1 MNKKRIQQIKCLF
14 TLFFVVCASFY
25 ATRSYAQNNAVT
37 IRLSGVSMERVM
49 NEIENQTNY
58 LFLSNKDVDINS
70 VVSVDVEARPLSE
83 ALAQMVRGTDVV
95 YRFDGKYIL
104 LSKADR
110 RPVTVKGVVTDADGA
125 PVIGAS
131 VIVKGTTV
139 GASTNTD
146 GSFSLQVP
154 PPAENAVLTVT
165 YLGYEPVDVTVGSRT
180 DFRITL
186 RDSAV
191 AVENVVVTALG
202 IKRQEKALSYNVQQ
216 VKSEELTTVKD
227 ANFMNSLVG
236 KVAGVQINSGASG
249 PGASARVVMRGEKSI
264 EKGNNVLYVIDGI
277 PMYNHSFGGDG
288 GTYAKQ
294 AGSESAADINPEDIE
309 SINMLTGPSAAAL
322 YGSDAAN
329 GVVVINTKR
338 GVKDRT
344 VVTVSNSTTFS
355 KVYRLPDMQNSY
367 GTSSGLMNWGEKYA
381 STFDAKK
388 FFNTGTN
395 IINSVSVS
403 TGNEKNQT
411 YISASTTNTAGII
424 PENTYDRYNF
434 TARNTTSFAKD
445 KLVLDLGA
453 SFIIQHDENMVT
465 QGKYYNPLPAL
476 YLFPRSDD
484 FDEIRLFERWD
495 PVRGYMVQ
503 YWPYG
508 EGAHS
513 LQNPYWIQNRMNRET
528 SKRRYMLNASLRW
541 NITDWMNVSGRVR
554 VDNSEY
560 RIKQKLYASTLTTF
574 CGTNGGYE
582 DQTQHDRSFY
592 GDVMLNIDKTFGDDW
607 TLNANIGASIND
619 QRYEQAGVAGDLLLT
634 NHFAMNNLNY
644 QEKFKPLQEGWH
656 DQTQAI
662 FASVEVGWRSMLY
675 LTVTGRNDWASQLA
689 YSKNSSFFY
698 PSVGLSA
705 VVSNMVNM
713 PEWFTFLKVR
723 GSYSKVAS
731 AFARYLSNPAYSF
744 NNQTHNWSKPSTYPA
759 YNLKPEDTKSWEI
772 GLNARFLNH
781 INLDVTY
788 YRSNTYHQTIYA
800 PLPSSSGYNQ
810 VVVQAGDVQNQGVE
824 LALGYNNKWNDF
836 TWSSS
841 YTFTLNRNEI
851 KRLAAGEVN
860 PVTGETIT
868 DNEIQKDWL
877 GASNVAPQ
885 VILRPGGSMSDIYV
899 NHELKR
905 DLNGNIEIDPSTGNL
920 SIAETDF
927 RKVGQLSPRYT
938 MGWSNSF
945 GYKGIEL
952 GAVLTA
958 RIGGLT
964 YSATQGVLDY
974 YGASQATLGVLYSS
988 GASPAPADAR
998 DRGGIPINY
1007 GTVDPQKYYSAIS
1020 TAEGGYGAYYLYS
1033 ATNVRLQELSLQ
1045 YTLPARWFRNKA
1057 RLTVGFVAK
1066 NLWMIYCKAPFDPEI
1081 SAATDN
1087 AYYQGVDYFMQPSTR
1102 NFGFNV
1108 KLQF

>member
-154 PPAENAVLTVT
+154 PPAENAVLIVT

-367 GTSSGLMNWGEKYA
+367 GTSSGLMNWGEKSA

-644 QEKFKPLQEGWH
+644 QEKFKPLQEDAG
-656 DQTQAI
+656 DLRFGRGGVALDALPDGDGPQRLG
-662 FASVEVGWRSMLY
+662 FAAGLFQKLVVL
-675 LTVTGRNDWASQLA
+675 L
-689 YSKNSSFFY
+689 SFGG
-698 PSVGLSA
+698 SVGRGFQHGEHARMVHLPQGA
-705 VVSNMVNM
+705 RVVFEGGVG
-713 PEWFTFLKVR
+713 FR
-723 GSYSKVAS
+723 
-731 AFARYLSNPAYSF
+731 
-744 NNQTHNWSKPSTYPA
+744 
-759 YNLKPEDTKSWEI
+759 
-772 GLNARFLNH
+772 
-781 INLDVTY
+781 
-788 YRSNTYHQTIYA
+788 
-800 PLPSSSGYNQ
+800 PLPLQSGLL
-810 VVVQAGDVQNQGVE
+810 VQQ
-824 LALGYNNKWNDF
+824 
-836 TWSSS
+836 
-841 YTFTLNRNEI
+841 
-851 KRLAAGEVN
+851 
-860 PVTGETIT
+860 P
-868 DNEIQKDWL
+868 
-877 GASNVAPQ
+877 
-885 VILRPGGSMSDIYV
+885 
-899 NHELKR
+899 
-905 DLNGNIEIDPSTGNL
+905 
-920 SIAETDF
+920 
-927 RKVGQLSPRYT
+927 
-938 MGWSNSF
+938 
-945 GYKGIEL
+945 
-952 GAVLTA
+952 
-958 RIGGLT
+958 
-964 YSATQGVLDY
+964 
-974 YGASQATLGVLYSS
+974 
-988 GASPAPADAR
+988 
-998 DRGGIPINY
+998 
-1007 GTVDPQKYYSAIS
+1007 DPQLEQAFDLS
-1020 TAEGGYGAYYLYS
+1020 G
-1033 ATNVRLQELSLQ
+1033 LQPQ
-1045 YTLPARWFRNKA
+1045 A
-1057 RLTVGFVAK
+1057 
-1066 NLWMIYCKAPFDPEI
+1066 
-1081 SAATDN
+1081 
-1087 AYYQGVDYFMQPSTR
+1087 
-1102 NFGFNV
+1102 
-1108 KLQF
+1108 

>member
-277 PMYNHSFGGDG
+277 PMYNHSFGGGTG

-964 YSATQGVLDY
+964 YAPPLGFFHY
-974 YGASQATLGVLYSS
+974 YGATPPP
-988 GASPAPADAR
+988 PAAR

>member
-662 FASVEVGWRSMLY
+662 FASVEGGGRSMLCRRTDPHED
-675 LTVTGRNDWASQLA
+675 LFGGRRCCGRVGDAQFLFHGRRDVRQRSLVEVSQR
-689 YSKNSSFFY
+689 SRRRVEHDQK
-698 PSVGLSA
+698 SA
-705 VVSNMVNM
+705 C
-713 PEWFTFLKVR
+713 
-723 GSYSKVAS
+723 G
-731 AFARYLSNPAYSF
+731 RYLVDGAF
-744 NNQTHNWSKPSTYPA
+744 RLVDDRGEQFVLFLLVILLCALLELAGAGLHIVQFLLLHLLDGVA
-759 YNLKPEDTKSWEI
+759 EGVVVFLEI
-772 GLNARFLNH
+772 LQLGVEFDVHR
-781 INLDVTY
+781 LDVV
-788 YRSNTYHQTIYA
+788 RQ
-800 PLPSSSGYNQ
+800 LLGE
-810 VVVQAGDVQNQGVE
+810 GVHV
-824 LALGYNNKWNDF
+824 LLHRLGLGHRHDDF
-836 TWSSS
+836 
-841 YTFTLNRNEI
+841 
-851 KRLAAGEVN
+851 
-860 PVTGETIT
+860 
-868 DNEIQKDWL
+868 
-877 GASNVAPQ
+877 
-885 VILRPGGSMSDIYV
+885 
-899 NHELKR
+899 
-905 DLNGNIEIDPSTGNL
+905 
-920 SIAETDF
+920 
-927 RKVGQLSPRYT
+927 
-938 MGWSNSF
+938 
-945 GYKGIEL
+945 
-952 GAVLTA
+952 
-958 RIGGLT
+958 
-964 YSATQGVLDY
+964 
-974 YGASQATLGVLYSS
+974 LGVDASEFLGEERC
-988 GASPAPADAR
+988 GAHHQHNRKGQFDCFFH
-998 DRGGIPINY
+998 
-1007 GTVDPQKYYSAIS
+1007 TVLSVNVLMSVIS
-1020 TAEGGYGAYYLYS
+1020 
-1033 ATNVRLQELSLQ
+1033 
-1045 YTLPARWFRNKA
+1045 
-1057 RLTVGFVAK
+1057 
-1066 NLWMIYCKAPFDPEI
+1066 
-1081 SAATDN
+1081 
-1087 AYYQGVDYFMQPSTR
+1087 
-1102 NFGFNV
+1102 
-1108 KLQF
+1108 

>member
-154 PPAENAVLTVT
+154 PPAENAVLIVT

-367 GTSSGLMNWGEKYA
+367 GTSSGLMNWGEKSA

-574 CGTNGGYE
+574 CGTNGGY
-582 DQTQHDRSFY
+582 D

-781 INLDVTY
+781 INFDVTY

-974 YGASQATLGVLYSS
+974 YGASQAT
-988 GASPAPADAR
+988 ADAR

>member
-154 PPAENAVLTVT
+154 PPAENAVLIVT

-824 LALGYNNKWNDF
+824 LALGYN
-836 TWSSS
+836 
-841 YTFTLNRNEI
+841 
-851 KRLAAGEVN
+851 
-860 PVTGETIT
+860 
-868 DNEIQKDWL
+868 
-877 GASNVAPQ
+877 
-885 VILRPGGSMSDIYV
+885 
-899 NHELKR
+899 
-905 DLNGNIEIDPSTGNL
+905 
-920 SIAETDF
+920 
-927 RKVGQLSPRYT
+927 
-938 MGWSNSF
+938 
-945 GYKGIEL
+945 
-952 GAVLTA
+952 
-958 RIGGLT
+958 
-964 YSATQGVLDY
+964 
-974 YGASQATLGVLYSS
+974 
-988 GASPAPADAR
+988 
-998 DRGGIPINY
+998 
-1007 GTVDPQKYYSAIS
+1007 
-1020 TAEGGYGAYYLYS
+1020 
-1033 ATNVRLQELSLQ
+1033 LSL
-1045 YTLPARWFRNKA
+1045 
-1057 RLTVGFVAK
+1057 
-1066 NLWMIYCKAPFDPEI
+1066 IHI
-1081 SAATDN
+1081 
-1087 AYYQGVDYFMQPSTR
+1087 
-1102 NFGFNV
+1102 
-1108 KLQF
+1108 

>member
-367 GTSSGLMNWGEKYA
+367 GTSSGLMNWGEKSA

-744 NNQTHNWSKPSTYPA
+744 NWSKPSTYPA

-974 YGASQATLGVLYSS
+974 YGASQAT
-988 GASPAPADAR
+988 ADAR